1 MNRTLVVFISLEEKK
16 VGKQKQ
22 KEIHS
27 ITKITTSDNG
37 EKTFSFTKEFEGVQ
51 GKHAIFILL
60 YPTRNEENC
69 NAEDSTNIHILNH
82 ISELGISS
90 YTVINLFAKVT
101 QSRLSTK
108 GLCVDEENMEF
119 IRKNVFNT
127 AGDKNTVVIV
137 AWGNSNITSKT
148 INESKKRLLE
158 LWLEMYPELLLYQ
171 LTANGL
177 AKENI
182 GVHPL
187 FLGIR
192 YSNSIWRLGAYPVKK
207 ALKELTERNGKAI
220 NKE

>member
-1 MNRTLVVFISLEEKK
+1 MAKL
-16 VGKQKQ
+16 KQ
-22 KEIHS
+22 KEINT
-27 ITKITTSDNG
+27 ITKITTSDDG
-37 EKTFSFTKEFEGVQ
+37 GKTFSFMKELEGVK

-69 NAEDSTNIHILNH
+69 TTEDTTNIHILNH
-82 ISELGISS
+82 ISELDISS

-119 IRKNVFNT
+119 IRKNIFNT
-127 AGDKNTVVIV
+127 AGDKDTVVIV

-148 INESKKRLLE
+148 VNESKKRLLE
-158 LWLEMYPELLLYQ
+158 IWIEMYPELQIYQ

-177 AKENI
+177 AKETM

-192 YSNSIWRLGAYPVKK
+192 YSNSIWKLSVYPTKK
-207 ALKELTERNGKAI
+207 ALKELAERGSKKSK
-220 NKE
+220 KEQGLSREKR